1 MDRDKNLT
9 LIYFTMEVS
18 SALVKNAKPAPKKR
32 VGRPTLN
39 DTSSS
44 LDTSFSPKRPRK
56 APDLREVIPDIR
68 YDKHE
73 HWPIYRE
80 DGPRY
85 FLCNEETRLGC
96 SKCEKGLCLTKDRNC
111 FTNFHDIFGC

>member
-1 MDRDKNLT
+1 MPLWVVKICLT
-9 LIYFTMEVS
+9 SEWYIRWYIRIFCWIL
-18 SALVKNAKPAPKKR
+18 A
-32 VGRPTLN
+32 LN

-73 HWPIYRE
+73 HWPIHRE
-80 DGPRY
+80 DRPRC
-85 FLCNEETRLGC
+85 FQGKEKTRLGC

-111 FTNFHDIFGC
+111 FTNFHDVFDC